1 MSQPEPPP
9 SASPYGAGPRPYDGA
24 AHPPGAFDGAAYPPG
39 AYADVRSPSG
49 SAGPSGPS
57 AAPPRR
63 SGLALVSFWAGVAT
77 VLVGAVYTLA
87 LPVVIRSMSFASMS
101 YVTLQAGHGILSVVL
116 ALVAVVTGLVVL
128 VRRAPGT
135 GFAAAGTALGAAAL
149 LSVVLGLL
157 QGVLLRVL

>member
-1 MSQPEPPP
+1 MTAMSAPETPPP
-9 SASPYGAGPRPYDGA
+9 ASPYGAAP
-24 AHPPGAFDGAAYPPG
+24 HPFGDAYPPG
-39 AYADVRSPSG
+39 AQPGVPSP
-49 SAGPSGPS
+49 AGPTKPTL
-57 AAPPRR
+57 R

-87 LPVVIRSMSFASMS
+87 LPVVIRSMSFTSTS
-101 YVTLQAGHGILSVVL
+101 YVVLQAGHGILSVVL

-149 LSVVLGLL
+149 VSVVLGLL
-157 QGVLLRVL
+157 QGVILRTF